1 VEEYYAFGTN
11 QTPYSS
17 SAMYSGLYGAVPTAC
32 ALGRHAT
39 PSRRQQV
46 VALQLLVPL
55 AKTLQRLAQ
64 TVIVE
69 GSPNRSVHG
78 SRCLVPSR
86 LIERERV
93 AGHRALGM
101 TSLDLV
107 RRAVN
112 RLSMRLGS
120 LARASSRREERE
132 ALAFIASLWP
142 PPGLSRCTPG
152 A

>member
-69 GSPNRSVHG
+69 GSRTGAYTGRDAV
-78 SRCLVPSR
+78 C
-86 LIERERV
+86 
-93 AGHRALGM
+93 RA
-101 TSLDLV
+101 
-107 RRAVN
+107 
-112 RLSMRLGS
+112 
-120 LARASSRREERE
+120 ASSRG
-132 ALAFIASLWP
+132 SVWP
-142 PPGLSRCTPG
+142 VTVHWV
-152 A
+152 